1 MDLVNT
7 VWGNLRTV
15 FENST
20 AVIGNNL
27 PNIITGLILII
38 LGWFLAKIISGT
50 ISKALDRVGINK
62 LGDKLREIELFK
74 SFNYRLSDIVK
85 KLLYYSIF
93 LVFFLSACETMGLQ
107 SVSNGIFNLLGYLPK
122 LLVAGIMFLAGTFI
136 ANMVKELVAN
146 ATSSMNIKGG
156 KFISQAIFYFL
167 VIMVSITSLNQAG
180 IGTDIITNNLTMII
194 GAILLTFAIGYGLAS
209 RDIMASTLAS
219 FYSKEKFKVGQTVG
233 VNGIKGQIVDR
244 DSTSVTI
251 ASDGKKVMIPLS
263 KLVATDVEIYDN

>member
-1 MDLVNT
+1 MGLLET
-7 VWGNLRTV
+7 VMENLREV
-15 FENST
+15 FVNS
-20 AVIGNNL
+20 AEVIGSNL
-27 PNIITGLILII
+27 PHFITGFILIVI
-38 LGWFLAKIISGT
+38 GWILAKLISGG
-50 ISKALDRVGINK
+50 IAKALDRIGINK

-85 KLLYYSIF
+85 KILYYSIF
-93 LVFFLSACETMGLQ
+93 LVFFLSACEVTGLEN
-107 SVSNGIFNLLGYLPK
+107 VSSGIYNLLGYLPK

-136 ANMVKELVAN
+136 ANIVKDLVAN

-180 IGTDIITNNLTMII
+180 IGTEIITNNLTMIL
-194 GAILLTFAIGYGLAS
+194 GAVLLTFAIGYGLAS
-209 RDIMASTLAS
+209 KDIMASTLAS

-251 ASDGKKVMIPLS
+251 ASDGRKVMIPLS
-263 KLVATDVEIYDN
+263 KLVATEVEIYDK